1 MVLILF
7 DIDGTLLHS
16 GGCGRAATR
25 LAVQEVFGMVGQL
38 DKVNFAGKT
47 DWQIVLE
54 SLEPAGATVEQV
66 QGQLEA
72 YDEAIARHLGQIIPQ
87 FPVQPCVGALELVAA
102 LRSHPEAVVGLVTGN
117 MAGIVPIKLRAA
129 GFDPADFKIGAF
141 GSEGWQRSML
151 PPLALER
158 ARTYTGRDFAPE
170 NTVILGDTPGDIHCA
185 ASIGARTLAVA
196 TGPYTIDEL
205 RAHHPNHLFETLA
218 DTESVLAALFANG
231 HAR

>member
-1 MVLILF
+1 MYLILF

-54 SLEPAGATVEQV
+54 SLQPAGATVEQV
-66 QGQLEA
+66 QAALEA
-72 YDEAIARHLGQIIPQ
+72 YDEAIARHLGQIISQ
-87 FPVQPCVGALELVAA
+87 FPVRPCAGALELVTA
-102 LRSHPEAVVGLVTGN
+102 LQSHPETVVGLVTGN

-129 GFDPADFKIGAF
+129 GFDPGDFKIGAF
-141 GSEGWQRSML
+141 GSEGWQRPML

-158 ARTYTGRDFAPE
+158 ARTYASRDFAPE
-170 NTVILGDTPGDIHCA
+170 DIVILGDTPGDIRCA

-196 TGPYTIDEL
+196 TGPYTRDEL
-205 RAHHPNHLFETLA
+205 RTYHP
-218 DTESVLAALFANG
+218 D
-231 HAR
+231 